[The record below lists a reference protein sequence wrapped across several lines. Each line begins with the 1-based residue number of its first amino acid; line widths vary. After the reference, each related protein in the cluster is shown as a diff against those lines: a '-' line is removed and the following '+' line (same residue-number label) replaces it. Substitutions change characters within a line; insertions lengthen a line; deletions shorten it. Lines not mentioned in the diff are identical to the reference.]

1 MTKEVT
7 FEESY
12 KRLEEILEKINLGK
26 VSLED
31 SILLYEEADKLII
44 SCTEKIDLAE
54 KKITTLMRKRDKE
67 LVLDESGRPLEKD
80 F

>member
-1 MTKEVT
+1 MTKENT

-26 VSLED
+26 ISLED
-31 SILLYEEADKLII
+31 SILLYEEADKLIN
-44 SCTEKIDLAE
+44 SCSEKIDLAE
-54 KKITTLMRKRDKE
+54 KKITTLMKNREKE
-67 LVLDESGRPLEKD
+67 LLIGVDGKPLEKD